1 MDEFQFEN
9 ILNIKTCGEQKIF
22 NESIHYNRYEPTS
35 YFALQTL
42 FNEYELNN
50 FDNIIDFGCGKGRL
64 NFFIDY
70 FYNIKVTGIEMNNY
84 FYEESLSNKRSYL
97 KKHTKNAENIQFF
110 NCFAQEYTIS
120 ATDNKFYFFNPFS
133 LQIFMKVIDN
143 ILISIEKNN
152 RTVDIILFYPSDDYI
167 YFLENMTAFNLIK
180 EVKLPKLHSKDNRQL
195 FSIYQLS
202 L

>member
-70 FYNIKVTGIEMNNY
+70 FYNIKVTGIELNY
-84 FYEESLSNKRSYL
+84 L
-97 KKHTKNAENIQFF
+97 
-110 NCFAQEYTIS
+110 NCIVKI
-120 ATDNKFYFFNPFS
+120 TDNFS
-133 LQIFMKVIDN
+133 QFINCHYK
-143 ILISIEKNN
+143 
-152 RTVDIILFYPSDDYI
+152 
-167 YFLENMTAFNLIK
+167 
-180 EVKLPKLHSKDNRQL
+180 
-195 FSIYQLS
+195 
-202 L
+202 